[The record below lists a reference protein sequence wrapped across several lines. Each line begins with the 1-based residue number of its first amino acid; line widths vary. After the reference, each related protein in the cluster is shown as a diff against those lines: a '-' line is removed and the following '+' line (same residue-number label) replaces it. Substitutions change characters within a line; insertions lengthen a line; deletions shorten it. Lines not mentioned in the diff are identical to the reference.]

1 MQMIISTSSMVP
13 IYEQI
18 VENIKKM
25 IMEGEL
31 KNGDILPSVRT
42 LSKELK
48 ISALTVKKAY
58 DCLEEEGFTATVH
71 GKGTYVK
78 GENAA
83 MLAEQRRFEIQN
95 ELEKIVKKAEQYGIS
110 HEELN
115 QLLQLIIEE

>member
-1 MQMIISTSSMVP
+1 MKIIISTSSMVP

-18 VENIKKM
+18 TDIIKRM
-25 IMEGEL
+25 IISGEL
-31 KNGDILPSVRT
+31 KNGDILPSVRI
-42 LSKELK
+42 LSRELK

-78 GENAA
+78 GSNAH
-83 MLAEQRRFEIQN
+83 MLAEQRRLEIQN
-95 ELEKIVKKAEQYGIS
+95 ELEETVRKAELYGMS
-110 HEELN
+110 HEELY

>member
-18 VENIKKM
+18 VENIKRM
-25 IMEGEL
+25 IMEGDL

-83 MLAEQRRFEIQN
+83 MLAEQRRYEIQN